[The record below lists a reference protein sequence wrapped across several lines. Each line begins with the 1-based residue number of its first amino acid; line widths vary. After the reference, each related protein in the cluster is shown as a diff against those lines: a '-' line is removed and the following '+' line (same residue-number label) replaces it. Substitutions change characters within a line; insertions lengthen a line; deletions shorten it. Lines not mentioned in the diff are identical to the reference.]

1 MPDERHVEQILGYL
15 REHADEFPLSALR
28 AQLAA
33 QGYAPDAIEE
43 ALNRF
48 AAQGQPATGE
58 TIALPSAANPIPTP
72 ANVPPSPAPDGDREA
87 AIQALIGYI
96 AQHRATYDLRALRNQ
111 LLAAGHPST
120 IVDEALRRSDNAGV
134 GNPSWLTRAMAGC
147 AAGFP
152 VLIANYLV
160 LGALA
165 GGFGALSGD
174 AAAWAF
180 GVGAVVL
187 LLGELIGGSILLG
200 RGRTVLGQA
209 LVAGALSSMIAVPV
223 ALALLALLVVM
234 LIGICIAVISGMN

>member
-1 MPDERHVEQILGYL
+1 LPDERHIEQILGYL

-33 QGYAPDAIEE
+33 QGYTPDAIEA

-48 AAQGQPATGE
+48 AAQGQPATGA
-58 TIALPSAANPIPTP
+58 TIALPPEANPIPTP
-72 ANVPPSPAPDGDREA
+72 ADVPPSPAPGGEREA

-111 LLAAGHPST
+111 LLAAGHPSA
-120 IVDEALRRSDNAGV
+120 IVDEAIRRSDSSSAGR
-134 GNPSWLTRAMAGC
+134 PTWLSRALAGC
-147 AAGFP
+147 AAGLP
-152 VLIANYLV
+152 VLLANYLV
-160 LGALA
+160 LAALA
-165 GGFGALSGD
+165 GGFGALSTN

-180 GVGAVVL
+180 GIGAVVL

-209 LVAGALSSMIAVPV
+209 LVAGALYSIIAVPV
-223 ALALLALLVVM
+223 ALLLLALLVVM
-234 LIGICIAVISGMN
+234 LVGICIAIISGVN